1 MTLIGL
7 ALTYLI
13 LLRASEL
20 FAEDD
25 GIEADPIHAMYLRPD
40 RV

>member
-20 FAEDD
+20 FAKDD
-25 GIEADPIHAMYLRPD
+25 GRDPIHAMYLRPD